1 MNNLYNLDQISR
13 FSYIKKEIS
22 ASDLSKIDSVNFKM
36 FIDLYNQF
44 GFPSE
49 LIVGRKNFKKVLLL
63 LHHFSYEKKFFDTLE
78 PILLDE
84 YFNNVISHQVISY
97 VFDMYYE
104 RCEKSYYFCNTILFK
119 DKRKELKPDFFNN
132 SCTYDSINMNRFMY
146 GLIPLRY
153 HLKAVKRVNKK
164 NVILS
169 IINLIFNPPHYIYNG
184 HWVYNYSYKIDY
196 EITKSKNTILNY
208 KCL

>member
-1 MNNLYNLDQISR
+1 
-13 FSYIKKEIS
+13 
-22 ASDLSKIDSVNFKM
+22 
-36 FIDLYNQF
+36 
-44 GFPSE
+44 
-49 LIVGRKNFKKVLLL
+49 
-63 LHHFSYEKKFFDTLE
+63 
-78 PILLDE
+78 
-84 YFNNVISHQVISY
+84 
-97 VFDMYYE
+97 
-104 RCEKSYYFCNTILFK
+104 
-119 DKRKELKPDFFNN
+119 
-132 SCTYDSINMNRFMY
+132 MNRFMY